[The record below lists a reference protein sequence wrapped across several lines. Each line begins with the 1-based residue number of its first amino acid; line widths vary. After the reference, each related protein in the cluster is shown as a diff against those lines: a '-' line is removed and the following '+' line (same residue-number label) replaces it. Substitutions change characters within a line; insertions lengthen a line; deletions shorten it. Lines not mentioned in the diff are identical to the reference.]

1 LADTYSGVRRLFST
15 FAHGWPGIGLVLLR
29 VAAGG
34 ALSARGLLDFPN
46 TASVGSELFQLVVA
60 AVGLLLI
67 IGLWTP
73 AAAAFGVI
81 LELWRMV
88 SRRGDLA
95 VEVLLCIIALAI
107 ALLGPGGWSID
118 ARLFGWKRIDIE
130 TRKYER

>member
-1 LADTYSGVRRLFST
+1 MADTYSGVRRLFST
-15 FAHGWPGIGLVLLR
+15 FAHGWPGIGLILLR

-34 ALSARGLLDFPN
+34 ALATRGLLAFPS
-46 TASVGSELFQLVVA
+46 TAPAGSELFQLVVV

-73 AAAAFGVI
+73 AAAAFMVI

-95 VEVLLCIIALAI
+95 VDILLCNIALAI
-107 ALLGPGGWSID
+107 ALLGPGAWSVD
-118 ARLFGWKRIDIE
+118 ARLFGWKRIEID
-130 TRKYER
+130 TQKNKR

>member
-1 LADTYSGVRRLFST
+1 MRRLFST
-15 FAHGWPGIGLVLLR
+15 FAHGWPGIGLILLR

-34 ALSARGLLDFPN
+34 ALATRGLLAFPN
-46 TASVGSELFQLVVA
+46 IASVASELFQLVVG

-73 AAAAFGVI
+73 AAAAFMVI

-88 SRRGDLA
+88 SRREDLA
-95 VEVLLCIIALAI
+95 VEALLCTLALAI

-118 ARLFGWKRIDIE
+118 ARLFGWKRIEIE
-130 TRKYER
+130 TRKNKR

>member
-1 LADTYSGVRRLFST
+1 MRRLFST
-15 FAHGWPGIGLVLLR
+15 FAHGWPGIGLILLR

-34 ALSARGLLDFPN
+34 ALATRGLLAFPN

-60 AVGLLLI
+60 AIGLLLI

-73 AAAAFGVI
+73 AAAAFMVI

-95 VEVLLCIIALAI
+95 VDILLCNIALAI
-107 ALLGPGGWSID
+107 ALLGPGAWSVD
-118 ARLFGWKRIDIE
+118 ARLFGWKRIEID
-130 TRKYER
+130 TQKNKR

>member
-1 LADTYSGVRRLFST
+1 VRRLFST
-15 FAHGWPGIGLVLLR
+15 FAHGWPGIGLILLR

-34 ALSARGLLDFPN
+34 ALATRGLLAFPN

-60 AVGLLLI
+60 AIGLLLI

-73 AAAAFGVI
+73 AAAAFMVI

-95 VEVLLCIIALAI
+95 VDILLCNIALAI
-107 ALLGPGGWSID
+107 ALLGPGAWSVD
-118 ARLFGWKRIDIE
+118 ARLFGWKRIEID
-130 TRKYER
+130 TQKNKR

>member
-1 LADTYSGVRRLFST
+1 MGDTHSGVRRLFST
-15 FAHGWPGIGLVLLR
+15 FAHGWPGIGLILLR

-34 ALSARGLLDFPN
+34 ALATRGLLAFPN
-46 TASVGSELFQLVVA
+46 TASVGSELLQLVVA

-73 AAAAFGVI
+73 AAAAFMVF
-81 LELWRMV
+81 LELGRII
-88 SRRGDLA
+88 SRQGDPA
-95 VEVLLCIIALAI
+95 NDILLCILALAI

-130 TRKYER
+130 TRKYKR